1 MCEALRELMKE
12 EIEKEKDIAIREG
25 HAKGREEG
33 RAEGRAEGREEG
45 RLKEIFLSV
54 QEGDY
59 GIRRGA
65 EKLGISEAEFEK
77 RMAEA
82 GF

>member
-25 HAKGREEG
+25 LAK
-33 RAEGRAEGREEG
+33 GRAEGREEG

>member
-25 HAKGREEG
+25 HAK
-33 RAEGRAEGREEG
+33 GRAEGREEG